1 MNLFK
6 LLVPRD
12 FESVLHALN
21 YEHAFVDLL
30 HWDIKVIFFVWIC
43 ELLEAF
49 FEVFYAFSYDVIRSF
64 FDLFARVLHLHVVFS
79 LGLVIALTR
88 VHGVSEAAW
97 FEARLFFCKFD
108 LTFLEDR
115 WDLNLRLLFV
125 DIPNVNHIIK
135 PLYILFQEL
144 LALIEV
150 DVEDSELVD
159 DLLKMVFK
167 AFLSLLSQTVLVL
180 DIIPIE
186 EGDIVHDHDRDS
198 KPL

>member
-1 MNLFK
+1 M
-6 LLVPRD
+6 
-12 FESVLHALN
+12 
-21 YEHAFVDLL
+21 
-30 HWDIKVIFFVWIC
+30 
-43 ELLEAF
+43 
-49 FEVFYAFSYDVIRSF
+49 
-64 FDLFARVLHLHVVFS
+64 
-79 LGLVIALTR
+79 
-88 VHGVSEAAW
+88 
-97 FEARLFFCKFD
+97 
-108 LTFLEDR
+108 
-115 WDLNLRLLFV
+115 NLRLLFV